1 MDSKQESQTTGR
13 HSCSS
18 TTEASSTRL
27 GWSSQLERLV
37 RAGRDSSLRVIA
49 AVETGSARGI
59 GNGWIRELRREGH
72 GLLLQPDLAADG
84 DLLATR
90 LPRRVPAPLT
100 PGRGFLVVRGSAELI
115 HVAV

>member
-1 MDSKQESQTTGR
+1 MFIDDGGELN
-13 HSCSS
+13 
-18 TTEASSTRL
+18 EAKGGDAARPV
-27 GWSSQLERLV
+27 G
-37 RAGRDSSLRVIA
+37 AGSARDSSLRVVA

-100 PGRGFLVVRGSAELI
+100 PGRRIAVRGSAELI
-115 HVAV
+115 HVAL